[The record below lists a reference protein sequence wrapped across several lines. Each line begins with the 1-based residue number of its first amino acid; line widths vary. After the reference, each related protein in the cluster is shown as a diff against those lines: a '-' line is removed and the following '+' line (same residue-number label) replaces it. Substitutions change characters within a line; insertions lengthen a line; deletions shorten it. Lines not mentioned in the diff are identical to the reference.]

1 MLVMAPTQTT
11 TFVSRAIQTG
21 LLILAALMPF
31 HAFMSVWMGHITGHQ
46 TYIQAW
52 KEVLLIILS
61 ASALALV
68 ITSPSARRRLRNPAV
83 ICAGA
88 FALLALLVTLA
99 TQPSLTAIAFG
110 LKTDLEF
117 LVAFVLATVVATP
130 GFVNRLVTVALVSA
144 VGVITF
150 GLMQVYILP
159 SDFLTL
165 FCYGPGTVPPF
176 LVLDPAVKS
185 LRFAST
191 LGGPNQLGTYL
202 ILPLA
207 LALTLAVRRR
217 RWWYLIP
224 VIAGLVVIFNTF
236 SRAAWIGVLA
246 AAVAIALILSPR
258 RTRAVAALVITAVG
272 AGATFVL
279 TRLLGRDSNL
289 QYYLLHSSTAW
300 HGLRGSDFEHL
311 NSLHEGYNLTISQP
325 VGHGLGTAGPATFH
339 TGSGLIIENNYL
351 QLSYETG
358 LAGATL
364 FIIALVI
371 TAWQL
376 LRQTAH
382 SDLAAATLAALAGVS
397 VTALVLPA
405 WTDSTTALTVWTA
418 AGAVLGAATHPSEP
432 AHV

>member
-1 MLVMAPTQTT
+1 MLVMASTQTT
-11 TFVSRAIQTG
+11 TFLTRTIQAG

-31 HAFMSVWMGHITGHQ
+31 HAFMSVWMGHLTGHQ
-46 TYIQAW
+46 VYIQAW

-61 ASALALV
+61 AGTLALI
-68 ITSPSARRRLRNPAV
+68 ITNPPTRRRLYNPAV

-88 FALLALLVTLA
+88 FTLIALLVTLA

-117 LVAFVLATVVATP
+117 LVAFVLAVLVATP
-130 GFVNRLVTVALVSA
+130 GFVNRLVTVTLVTA

-159 SDFLTL
+159 PDFLAY
-165 FCYGPGTVPPF
+165 FGYGPGTVPPF

-224 VIAGLVVIFNTF
+224 VMAGLVVIFNTF
-236 SRAAWIGVLA
+236 SRAAWVGVLA
-246 AAVAIALILSPR
+246 AAVAIVLILSPR
-258 RTRAVAALVITAVG
+258 RTRAATALIITATG

-279 TRLLGRDSNL
+279 TRLLSLGGNL
-289 QYYLLHSSTAW
+289 QYYLLHSSATW

-311 NSLHEGYNLTISQP
+311 NSLHEGYNLTMSQP

-358 LAGATL
+358 LTGAAL
-364 FIIALVI
+364 FIITLVI
-371 TAWQL
+371 TTWQVM
-376 LRQTAH
+376 RQTAH
-382 SDLAAATLAALAGVS
+382 SDLAAATLAAFAGIS

-418 AGAVLGAATHPSEP
+418 AGAVLGAATQPPEP